1 MRRLWHCRMR
11 CKRDQTRSN
20 GVVAS
25 SHHLILVSMGA
36 GSPIPH
42 SLPPRP
48 LNKIHNRLPKM
59 ILSCILSKMKSQKPA
74 VQHPLKRWGSPHPH
88 VYLKNWDRRCSS
100 CRDDAL
106 LHRETHRDNHLAAGE
121 PQAAG
126 LNVLI
131 PNGTSWAGVLVSL
144 SWSPWHWSPTGFMF
158 FMVT

>member
-1 MRRLWHCRMR
+1 MSHEV
-11 CKRDQTRSN
+11 QERSN
-20 GVVAS
+20 KVKWSCGLFSS
-25 SHHLILVSMGA
+25 SHSCLY
-36 GSPIPH
+36 GSWQPH
-42 SLPPRP
+42 PTLSLPPRP

-59 ILSCILSKMKSQKPA
+59 ILSCILSKTKSQKPA

-88 VYLKNWDRRCSS
+88 VYLENWDRRYSS

-106 LHRETHRDNHLAAGE
+106 LYRGKHRDNHLAAGE

-126 LNVLI
+126 LNALI

-144 SWSPWHWSPTGFMF
+144 SWSPGHWSPTGFMF